1 MTRLLRLY
9 AALTLILVLSFSVP
23 YIAFVCQRPAASVES
38 GITAAIEALNYSV
51 QTITT
56 VGYGNWLSEGPPC
69 HGKVD
74 VWIPLGATWASV
86 PGVLLMKLV
95 SVPFMLV
102 GAGIFAVTIGL
113 AVEWIKLAAPR

>member
-1 MTRLLRLY
+1 MARLLRLY
-9 AALTLILVLSFSVP
+9 ATLTFILVLSFSVP
-23 YIAFVCQRPAASVES
+23 YVAFVCQQPAASVES
-38 GITAAIEALNYSV
+38 GITAVIEALNFSV

-56 VGYGNWLSEGPPC
+56 VGYGNWVSENPPC

-74 VWIPLGATWASV
+74 VWIPLGAAWVKV

-113 AVEWIKLAAPR
+113 AVEWIKLRPER